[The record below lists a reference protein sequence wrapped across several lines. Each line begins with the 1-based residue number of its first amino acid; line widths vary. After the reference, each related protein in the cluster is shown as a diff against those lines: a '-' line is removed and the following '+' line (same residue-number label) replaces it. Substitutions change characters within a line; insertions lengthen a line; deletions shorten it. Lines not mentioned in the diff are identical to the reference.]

1 MDGFYLFDAF
11 GDRRPAGFLTPAFSL
26 SVLNI
31 RIGFKYLDRSRLPDV
46 QTETLRMAV
55 KLRCVHALY
64 RGHACLVFSLVLDT
78 GTVFEDIHALRQIVH
93 EKVRRSV
100 ARTLVV
106 AHTVLVTVAAKN
118 VDRFGAAAPLVFEVD
133 VFHIAIHPQ
142 FDAYDQLVAHGKLTF
157 DRIPNLAPSGCFL
170 G

>member
-1 MDGFYLFDAF
+1 MKGNYGNKPAGGVEKNKAKQSQSPGFARKICKQHWRRHRNKMDDFDLFDAF

-46 QTETLRMAV
+46 QTETLRLGV

-106 AHTVLVTVAAKN
+106 AQT
-118 VDRFGAAAPLVFEVD
+118 RSEE
-133 VFHIAIHPQ
+133 
-142 FDAYDQLVAHGKLTF
+142 
-157 DRIPNLAPSGCFL
+157 R
-170 G
+170 